1 MIVSPYYSLHNHGS
15 GGGNRTPTN
24 GFGDRR
30 TAIIL
35 HRNIHQIEEYSVAVF
50 ATQVTTKTSKSILLF
65 GRGCKNRTYNNG
77 IKIRCD
83 TTSPIPN

>member
-1 MIVSPYYSLHNHGS
+1 MYGS

-35 HRNIHQIEEYSVAVF
+35 HRNCLVSRKNYDILTPALS
-50 ATQVTTKTSKSILLF
+50 TQCSASELPGPVLLDAL
-65 GRGCKNRTYNNG
+65 NNNQ
-77 IKIRCD
+77 
-83 TTSPIPN
+83 T